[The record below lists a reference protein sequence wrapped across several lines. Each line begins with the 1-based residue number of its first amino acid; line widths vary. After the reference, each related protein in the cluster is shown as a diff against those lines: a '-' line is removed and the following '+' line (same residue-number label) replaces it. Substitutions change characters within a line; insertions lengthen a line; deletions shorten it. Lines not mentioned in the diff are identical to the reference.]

1 MDSYLTL
8 RKSQSPDSGLKVLHH
23 LHSTTLL
30 NSSYAPPDSIRSAL
44 THLLHC
50 FCGQHPGIS
59 TSTPCHVLFFHLE
72 IFQQTCKLFPPP
84 LQVLILVSQT
94 WKDILWPLYKIQIC
108 LQHSFSFGGFLFV
121 FYCEYQHLKCCIC
134 VYLFHAYLTP
144 LECKLYENKDFVLFA
159 TISPIIE
166 PTTYEN
172 TKKYCY
178 MNEWM
183 NEHSYYY
190 IYTHNL
196 QLM

>member
-72 IFQQTCKLFPPP
+72 VFQQTCKLFPPP

-108 LQHSFSFGGFLFV
+108 LQHSFSFGFFCLFFTVNTNIWNVVYV
-121 FYCEYQHLKCCIC
+121 FTCFMSISLHWNVSFMRIRT
-134 VYLFHAYLTP
+134 LFCLLLYP
-144 LECKLYENKDFVLFA
+144 L
-159 TISPIIE
+159 
-166 PTTYEN
+166 
-172 TKKYCY
+172 
-178 MNEWM
+178 W
-183 NEHSYYY
+183 
-190 IYTHNL
+190 
-196 QLM
+196 